1 MLYALTS
8 SAAVK
13 RTRRSCVFV
22 NQQSCH
28 LRRSNPQAC
37 GRIAIRDRTDLQA
50 ISIPAAQLLVTL
62 QLCQHWYRTAV
73 VHIRYLSAPSLYLL
87 LVCANTGTRMLLF
100 LPLWGISSPRNP
112 ERNWQD
118 TRSRTTFR
126 QYTHY
131 SAQQMCTAVST
142 CQQL

>member
-1 MLYALTS
+1 MLVS
-8 SAAVK
+8 
-13 RTRRSCVFV
+13 
-22 NQQSCH
+22 
-28 LRRSNPQAC
+28 
-37 GRIAIRDRTDLQA
+37 
-50 ISIPAAQLLVTL
+50 QL
-62 QLCQHWYRTAV
+62 
-73 VHIRYLSAPSLYLL
+73 IRYHSAPSLYLL

-142 CQQL
+142 CQQLRFVQVIDIAVAEHESGRLAS